1 VGRKLFKAMMSGN
14 KAVSQLQLQMPKNN
28 EVLKALG
35 FGQA

>member
-14 KAVSQLQLQMPKNN
+14 KAVSQFANAQNN

-35 FGQA
+35 FGRA